1 MSFPTSHFG
10 FARHAREAD
19 HETLQ
24 ISYTTH
30 DIRIVG
36 RNLRELGL
44 GLHKLTADWIRE
56 APARYAPLSEKGRAF
71 IERIE
76 VNEIFLGYQEKGSPT
91 N

>member
-24 ISYTTH
+24 ISFTTH

-36 RNLRELGL
+36 RNLRELGP

-76 VNEIFLGYQEKGSPT
+76 FNEISAATRSAGDGGE
-91 N
+91 